1 LRQRHLLIV
10 GAQRCGTTFLA
21 ASLDAHPDI
30 TMARPSRPEPKVFIS
45 PVLSARGQTW
55 YDATFFAHAT
65 TERILGDKS
74 TSYLE
79 DPAAAGRAAAMLPDA
94 LVLAQLRDPV
104 ARAVSNWQFSTDNGL
119 ERRPLTE
126 ALRENVDRSQDWD
139 PSATSVSPYAYLER
153 GRYCD
158 YLEPWFGAFPGG
170 VRVQFLEELVDSLDV
185 TRDLCAWLGVAS
197 DQASRSPLPRV
208 NASSDPAPPIDAAL
222 EADLRAYF
230 SQSDDRL
237 ATLLGRQ
244 PPWARG

>member
-1 LRQRHLLIV
+1 LIV
-10 GAQRCGTTFLA
+10 GAQRCGTTLLA
-21 ASLDAHPDI
+21 AGLDAHPDV

-45 PVLSARGQTW
+45 PELSERGQAW

-65 TERILGDKS
+65 TERILADKS

-104 ARAVSNWQFSTDNGL
+104 ARAASNWQFSTDNGL
-119 ERRPLTE
+119 ERRPLSV
-126 ALRENVDRSQDWD
+126 ALKENVERSRDWD
-139 PSATSVSPYAYLER
+139 PEATSVSPYAYVER
-153 GRYCD
+153 GRYSD
-158 YLEPWFGAFPGG
+158 YLEPWLGAFPGA
-170 VRVQFLEELVDSLDV
+170 VRVQFLEELVSDPDV
-185 TRDLCAWLGVAS
+185 TRDLCAWLGVSS
-197 DQASRSPLPRV
+197 DQAGRTRLPRV
-208 NASSDPAPPIDAAL
+208 NASSDPAPPIDAGL

-244 PPWARG
+244 PPWAKA